1 MHALQ
6 AAIDACKSAMHA
18 CQGDGKSDG
27 AEPAGNRATAV
38 DHEGNTGPYH
48 QLSPPMIRRD

>member
-18 CQGDGKSDG
+18 CQGGGKSDG

-38 DHEGNTGPYH
+38 DHEGNTGLYH